1 MMLREK
7 DKPTER
13 IVMAVDIGGSKFMTG
28 FVSTDGEILAVER
41 YEWKVRTPEGIVE
54 QIGKAMAG
62 IAAGHPHLTEQAVA
76 GGVTIPA
83 LADPVRG
90 LWVDSDFLDVHDLPI
105 CDLLAERLGV
115 PFYGDNDCNACVLA
129 ESYFGGARDI
139 DNFLYLTV
147 SSGIGG
153 GVFLGGDLYYG
164 ARYQAGEIGLTISE
178 PDGRLSLSGN
188 QRGPLEMYGGTAGM
202 AQTYRELGGALSDMD
217 DLGGKEIAEAARAGD
232 VAALRTVELEGC
244 YLGRAI
250 ANAAALVA
258 PQRVVLGGGI
268 SLQFDL
274 FQQPLF
280 DELKR
285 LGEAHVPVVFASELG
300 YEGAFLAAA
309 ACARRGLDGFDCAL
323 GTGSEGVCVLG
334 VAVHDDG
341 PCVTNLMVSGR
352 CVTNRK
358 APGLA
363 GYLVSQ
369 GIADTGYALGDLV
382 RGDRLNELVNRAE
395 AGDLG
400 SEEELAIMGQ
410 ALGRALAF
418 ACMLLDPGTIRLAG
432 GLARARAW
440 LEPEVL
446 EAIQRETYWAK
457 GEVPSRMEWM

>member
-1 MMLREK
+1 MRPEK
-7 DKPTER
+7 DGPTES
-13 IVMAVDIGGSKFMTG
+13 IVMAVDIGGSKFMAG
-28 FVSTDGEILAVER
+28 FVSTDGDILAVER
-41 YEWKVRTPEGIVE
+41 HEWEVRTPEGIVE
-54 QIGKAMAG
+54 QIVRAMAG
-62 IAAGHPHLTEQAVA
+62 IVAKHPYLAGRAVA

-105 CDLLAERLGV
+105 CDLLSERLDV

-129 ESYFGGARDI
+129 ESYFGGAQYD
-139 DNFLYLTV
+139 DDFLYLTV

-188 QRGPLEMYGGTAGM
+188 QCGPLEMYGCTAGM
-202 AQTYRELGGALSDMD
+202 AQTYRELGGALSDMGG
-217 DLGGKEIAEAARAGD
+217 LGGKEIAEAARAGD
-232 VAALRTVELEGC
+232 VAALRTVELEGR

-268 SLQFDL
+268 SLLFDL

-280 DELKR
+280 DELER
-285 LGEAHVPVVFASELG
+285 LGEAHVPAVFASEFG

-323 GTGSEGVCVLG
+323 GTGSEDACVLE

-341 PCVTNLMVSGR
+341 PCVTNLMVNGR
-352 CVTNRK
+352 RVTNRK
-358 APGLA
+358 TSGLA
-363 GYLVSQ
+363 GYLVSR
-369 GIADTGYALGDLV
+369 GVADTGYALGELV

-395 AGDLG
+395 TGVLGAEEDL
-400 SEEELAIMGQ
+400 SIVGQ

-418 ACMLLDPGTIRLAG
+418 ACMLLDPWTIRLVG

-446 EAIQRETYWAK
+446 EAIRRETYWAK
-457 GEVPSRMEWM
+457 GEVPYRMEWM